1 MKKKHNY
8 YNKHLKIH
16 QLILNKE
23 NQLNMI
29 QDYKKYK
36 KLDKKQSNLFL
47 HKNDL
52 FLYFYLFLYNIYIYL
67 ILLTEYKKLF

>member
-47 HKNDL
+47 HKND
-52 FLYFYLFLYNIYIYL
+52 
-67 ILLTEYKKLF
+67 